1 MAEELPSDH
10 PLPEP
15 SEPPTRSRQ
24 SKGGRKRLV
33 IFALVIMALLSAGY
47 FLPVG
52 QWLTE
57 FNQWVEEQGTWGL
70 VWFGVVY
77 VVCTIL
83 FVPGSILTL
92 GAGAIYGPVW
102 GTILISIAS
111 TTGAACAF
119 LLGRYVARDQVQA
132 WLQSKPQFA
141 AIDGAIARKGGWI
154 VFLLRLSPVFPFNL
168 LNYAL
173 GLTGVRFWPYLLA
186 SWIGMLPGTI
196 AYVLVGYAGKQA
208 LAGEQRLWYWVV
220 AAGATLIVT
229 VFITRLAARAIREAM
244 DSRSEVQNP
253 KSEN

>member
-1 MAEELPSDH
+1 M
-10 PLPEP
+10 
-15 SEPPTRSRQ
+15 
-24 SKGGRKRLV
+24 

-57 FNQWVEEQGTWGL
+57 FNHWVEEQGTWGL
-70 VWFGVVY
+70 VWFGLV
-77 VVCTIL
+77 
-83 FVPGSILTL
+83 TL

-102 GTILISIAS
+102 GTILISLAS
-111 TTGAACAF
+111 TTGAASAF
-119 LLGRYVARDQVQA
+119 LLGRYVARNQVQT

-141 AIDGAIARKGGWI
+141 AIDGAISRKGGWI

-208 LAGEQRLWYWVV
+208 LAGEQKLWYWVV

-229 VFITRLAARAIREAM
+229 VFITRLATRAIREAT
-244 DSRSEVQNP
+244 DSKSEIQNP